1 MSTPAEP
8 RFFCD
13 VMLGGLA
20 RWLRAAG
27 YDVSWRDHI
36 ADPDLVRLAD
46 VERRILLSSDTG
58 IFKTGIVRDGEV
70 PSLFVPHG
78 LTLAEQLAFVLREL
92 KLAAREP
99 RCMAC
104 GGELR
109 EVDKES
115 ARGRVPER
123 SWNWQEH
130 FWECG
135 RCGQMFWRG
144 THWDRIG
151 EQLRALDPDSKE
163 RRDSSPP
170 A

>member
-1 MSTPAEP
+1 MTAPDGP
-8 RFFCD
+8 RLFCD

-27 YDVSWRDHI
+27 YDVSWRDYI
-36 ADPDLVRLAD
+36 ADPELVRLAAA
-46 VERRILLSSDTG
+46 ERRILLSSDTG

-78 LTLAEQLAFVLREL
+78 LTVSEQLSFALREL
-92 KLAAREP
+92 KLPVREP
-99 RCMAC
+99 RCMGC

-109 EVDKES
+109 EVTRES

-123 SWNWQEH
+123 SWARHEQ

-135 RCGQMFWRG
+135 RCGRTFWRG
-144 THWDRIG
+144 THWDRIA
-151 EQLRALDPDSKE
+151 EQLRRLGAAPGE
-163 RRDSSPP
+163 P
-170 A
+170 AP